1 MDVIYRYVAAID
13 IGKRQSVV
21 HVHTPTV
28 EETRSF
34 GMMTADLLEM
44 ADWLR
49 DCQVQQV
56 VMESTGVYWKPI
68 YNLLEGEEFD
78 LWLVNARDFRA
89 VPGRKTDVQDSLWLS
104 DLMRH
109 GLLRRSFVPPKAQR
123 ELRELVR
130 YRRSLIEERAREFNR
145 LEKVLEGANIKLG
158 AVASKLTGKSVR
170 LMLGAMVN
178 GEEDP
183 ETLAELA
190 KGRLRNK
197 HDELVQALQGLMG
210 EHQRFLLKE
219 QLGHL
224 ADLDARLLRLELEIE
239 ARLRP
244 FDDELKRLRT
254 IPGVGQR
261 VAQELLVEIG
271 WDMSRFPSAQHLAS
285 WAKLSPGNNI
295 TAGKRKQGR
304 TGHGNRYLRTTL
316 TEAAHAAG
324 RKKGTY
330 LQSQYQRLAARRGK
344 KRAAIAVAHSILTI
358 AYHLLSRQTE
368 YQDLGANYFDER
380 KEQTVV
386 QRLQQRLEKL
396 GYQVDLTKQTA

>member
-1 MDVIYRYVAAID
+1 MEVVYRDVAAID

-21 HVHTPTV
+21 HVKTPTI
-28 EETRSF
+28 EETQSF
-34 GMMTADLLEM
+34 GMMTADLLAL

-49 DCQVQQV
+49 ECGVQQV

-68 YNLLEGEEFD
+68 YNLLEGDEFD

-89 VPGRKTDVQDSLWLS
+89 VPGRKTDVQDSHWLC

-109 GLLRRSFVPPKAQR
+109 GLLRRSFVPPKGQR

-158 AVASKLTGKSVR
+158 AVVSKLTGKSVR

-197 HDELVQALQGLMG
+197 HDELVQALKGLMG

-224 ADLDARLLRLELEIE
+224 ADLDARILRLDLEVGE
-239 ARLRP
+239 RLRP
-244 FDDELKRLRT
+244 FADDLERLQT
-254 IPGVGQR
+254 IPGVGTR
-261 VAQELLVEIG
+261 VSQELLVEIG
-271 WDMSRFPSAQHLAS
+271 WDMSRFPSAHHLAS
-285 WAKLSPGNNI
+285 WAKLCPSNNLS
-295 TAGKRKQGR
+295 AGKRKHGR

-330 LQSQYQRLAARRGK
+330 LQSQYQRLASRRGK
-344 KRAAIAVAHSILTI
+344 KRAAIAVAHSVLTI
-358 AYHLLSRQTE
+358 AYHLLSRKTE

-386 QRLQQRLEKL
+386 NRLQRRLEKL
-396 GYQVDLTKQTA
+396 GYQVDLSKQVA

>member
-1 MDVIYRYVAAID
+1 MDVVHSNVAAID

-21 HVHTPTV
+21 QVHTPTLQ
-28 EETRSF
+28 ETRSF
-34 GMMTADLLEM
+34 GMMTAELLLL

-49 DCQVQQV
+49 QCQVQQV
-56 VMESTGVYWKPI
+56 VMESTGVYWKAI
-68 YNLLEGEEFD
+68 YNVLESDEFE

-89 VPGRKTDVQDSLWLS
+89 VPGRKTDVKDCQWLS

-130 YRRSLIEERAREFNR
+130 YRRSLIEERSRAFNR

-170 LMLGAMVN
+170 LMLTAMVN
-178 GEEDP
+178 GENDP
-183 ETLAELA
+183 QTLANLA
-190 KGRLRNK
+190 KGALRNK
-197 HDELVQALQGLMG
+197 HDALVQALQGFIG
-210 EHQRFLLKE
+210 SHQRFMLRE

-224 ADLDARLLRLELEIE
+224 
-239 ARLRP
+239 
-244 FDDELKRLRT
+244 DELDERVTRVTQEIDERLHPHDDDLTRLRT
-254 IPGVGQR
+254 IPGVGAR
-261 VAQELLVEIG
+261 VAQELLVEVG

-285 WAKLSPGNNI
+285 WAKLAPGNN
-295 TAGKRKQGR
+295 TSAGKRKHGH

-324 RKKGTY
+324 RSKDNY
-330 LQSQYQRLAARRGK
+330 LQAQYQRLSARRGK
-344 KRAAIAVAHSILTI
+344 KRAAIAVAHSILSI
-358 AYHLLSRQTE
+358 AYHLLSRKTT

-386 QRLQQRLEKL
+386 HRLQRRLEKL
-396 GYQVDLTKQTA
+396 GYQVDLIKQVA

>member
-1 MDVIYRYVAAID
+1 MEVMYRYVAAID

-21 HVHTPTV
+21 HVKTSTMK
-28 EETRSF
+28 ETRSF
-34 GMMTADLLEM
+34 GMMTADLLAL

-49 DCQVQQV
+49 ECGVQQV

-68 YNLLEGEEFD
+68 YNLLEGDEVD
-78 LWLVNARDFRA
+78 LWLVNARDFRS
-89 VPGRKTDVQDSLWLS
+89 VPGRKTDVQDSEWLC

-109 GLLRRSFVPPKAQR
+109 GLLRRSFVPERAQR

-130 YRRSLIEERAREFNR
+130 YRRSLIEERVREFNR

-178 GEEDP
+178 GESDP

-210 EHQRFLLKE
+210 EHQRFLLQE

-224 ADLDARLLRLELEIE
+224 ADLDARILRLDLEVGK
-239 ARLRP
+239 RLRP
-244 FDDELKRLRT
+244 FIDDLERLQT
-254 IPGVGQR
+254 IPGVGAR
-261 VAQELLVEIG
+261 VSQELLAEIG

-285 WAKLSPGNNI
+285 WAKLCPGNNLS
-295 TAGKRKQGR
+295 AGKRKHGR

-330 LQSQYQRLAARRGK
+330 LQSQYQRLASRRGQ

-368 YQDLGANYFDER
+368 YQDLGANYFDEC

-386 QRLQQRLEKL
+386 QRLQRRLETL
-396 GYQVDLTKQTA
+396 GYQVDLTKKVA

>member
-1 MDVIYRYVAAID
+1 MEVVYRYVAAID

-21 HVHTPTV
+21 HVKTPTL
-28 EETRSF
+28 EATRSF
-34 GMMTADLLEM
+34 GMMTADLLEL
-44 ADWLR
+44 ADWLHE
-49 DCQVQQV
+49 CGVQQV

-68 YNLLEGEEFD
+68 YNLLEEAFD
-78 LWLVNARDFRA
+78 LWLVNARDFRS
-89 VPGRKTDVQDSLWLS
+89 VPGRKTDVRDSEWLC

-109 GLLRRSFVPPKAQR
+109 GLLRRSFVPPKPQR

-178 GEEDP
+178 GETDP

-210 EHQRFLLKE
+210 AHQRFLLKE

-224 ADLDARLLRLELEIE
+224 GDLDARLLRLDLEIGE
-239 ARLRP
+239 RLRP
-244 FDDELKRLRT
+244 FEDDLKRLQT
-254 IPGVGQR
+254 IPGVGAK
-261 VAQELLVEIG
+261 VAQELIVEIG
-271 WDMSRFPSAQHLAS
+271 WDMSRFPSAQHLAA
-285 WAKLSPGNNI
+285 WAKLCPGNNLS
-295 TAGKRKQGR
+295 AGKRKHGR

-330 LQSQYQRLAARRGK
+330 LQSQYQRLATRRGK

-358 AYHLLSRQTE
+358 AYHLLSRKTE
-368 YQDLGANYFDER
+368 YQDLGANYFDEC
-380 KEQTVV
+380 KEQSVV
-386 QRLQQRLEKL
+386 QRLQRRLEKL
-396 GYQVDLTKQTA
+396 GYQVDLTKQVA

>member
-1 MDVIYRYVAAID
+1 MEVVYERIAAID

-21 HVHTPTV
+21 YIRTPSL
-28 EETRSF
+28 EATRSF
-34 GMMTADLLEM
+34 GMMTADLL
-44 ADWLR
+44 ALSDWLQE
-49 DCQVQQV
+49 CQVEQV
-56 VMESTGVYWKPI
+56 AMESTGIYWKPI
-68 YNLLEGEEFD
+68 YNLLEGDGFE

-89 VPGRKTDVQDSLWLS
+89 VPGRKTDVQDCRWLG

-158 AVASKLTGKSVR
+158 AVASTLSGKSVR
-170 LMLGAMVN
+170 LMLKAMVS
-178 GEEDP
+178 GERDP
-183 ETLAELA
+183 EVLADLA

-197 HDELVQALQGLMG
+197 HQELVQALRGLMDS
-210 EHQRFLLKE
+210 HQRFMLQE

-224 ADLDARLLRLELEIE
+224 TDLDERITRLDEEIE

-244 FDDELKRLRT
+244 FEADLARLRT
-254 IPGVGQR
+254 IPGVGFR
-261 VAQELLVEIG
+261 VAQELSAEIG
-271 WDMSRFPSAQHLAS
+271 FDMGRFPSAQHLAS
-285 WAKLSPGNNI
+285 WAKLCPGNNLS
-295 TAGKRKQGR
+295 AGKRKHSR
-304 TGHGNRYLRTTL
+304 TGHGNRYLRTAL

-330 LQSQYQRLAARRGK
+330 LHAQYHRLASRRGK
-344 KRAAIAVAHSILTI
+344 KRATTAVAHSILTI
-358 AYHLLSRQTE
+358 AYHLLCRKSE

-386 QRLQQRLEKL
+386 RRLQQRLEKL
-396 GYQVDLTKQTA
+396 GYQVDLTRQAS

>member
-1 MDVIYRYVAAID
+1 MEVVYRCVAAID

-21 HVHTPTV
+21 HVKTPTV
-28 EETRSF
+28 EATRSF
-34 GMMTADLLEM
+34 GMMTADLLEL

-49 DCQVQQV
+49 ECGVQQV

-68 YNLLEGEEFD
+68 YNLLEGDEFD
-78 LWLVNARDFRA
+78 LWLVNARDFRS
-89 VPGRKTDVQDSLWLS
+89 VPGRKTDVQDSEWLCN
-104 DLMRH
+104 LMRH
-109 GLLRRSFVPPKAQR
+109 GLLRRSFVPPKGQR

-145 LEKVLEGANIKLG
+145 LEKVLEGANVKLG

-170 LMLGAMVN
+170 LMLTAMVN
-178 GEEDP
+178 GEADP
-183 ETLAELA
+183 KTLAELA

-197 HDELVQALQGLMG
+197 RDELVQALQGLMG
-210 EHQRFLLKE
+210 AHQRFLLKE

-224 ADLDARLLRLELEIE
+224 ADLDTRILRLDLEVE
-239 ARLRP
+239 ERLRP
-244 FDDELKRLRT
+244 FVDELERLQT
-254 IPGVGQR
+254 IPGVGAR
-261 VAQELLVEIG
+261 VSQELLVEIG

-285 WAKLSPGNNI
+285 WAKLCPGNNLS
-295 TAGKRKQGR
+295 AGKRKHGR

-324 RKKGTY
+324 RKKNTY
-330 LQSQYQRLAARRGK
+330 LQAQYQRLASRRGQ

-358 AYHLLSRQTE
+358 AYHLLVQKTK

-386 QRLQQRLEKL
+386 QRLQRRLEKL
-396 GYQVDLTKQTA
+396 GYQVDLTKQVA

>member
-1 MDVIYRYVAAID
+1 MEVVYRDVAAID

-21 HVHTPTV
+21 HVKTPTL

-34 GMMTADLLEM
+34 GMMTADLLEL

-49 DCQVQQV
+49 ECGVQQV

-68 YNLLEGEEFD
+68 YNLLEAEFD
-78 LWLVNARDFRA
+78 LWLVNARDFRS
-89 VPGRKTDVQDSLWLS
+89 VPGRKTDVQDSEWLC

-158 AVASKLTGKSVR
+158 AVVSKLTGKSVR

-178 GEEDP
+178 GETDP

-210 EHQRFLLKE
+210 AHQRFLLKE

-224 ADLDARLLRLELEIE
+224 GDLDARLLRLDLEIGE
-239 ARLRP
+239 RLRP
-244 FDDELKRLRT
+244 FEDDLKRLQT
-254 IPGVGQR
+254 IPGVGAK
-261 VAQELLVEIG
+261 VAQELIVEIG
-271 WDMSRFPSAQHLAS
+271 WDMSRFPSAQHLAA
-285 WAKLSPGNNI
+285 WAKLCPGNNLS
-295 TAGKRKQGR
+295 AGKRKHGR

-358 AYHLLSRQTE
+358 AYHLLSRQSE
-368 YQDLGANYFDER
+368 YQDLGANYFDEC
-380 KEQTVV
+380 KEQSVV
-386 QRLQQRLEKL
+386 QRLQRRLEKL
-396 GYQVDLTKQTA
+396 GYQVDLTKQVA

>member
-1 MDVIYRYVAAID
+1 MEVVYREVAAID

-21 HVHTPTV
+21 HVQTPRLK
-28 EETRSF
+28 ETRSF
-34 GMMTADLLEM
+34 GMMTTELLEL
-44 ADWLR
+44 ADWLHE
-49 DCQVQQV
+49 CEVQQV
-56 VMESTGVYWKPI
+56 VMESTGVYWKPL
-68 YNLLEGEEFD
+68 YNLLEGDDFD

-89 VPGRKTDVQDSLWLS
+89 VPGRKTDVQDSHWLC

-123 ELRELVR
+123 ELRELMR

-178 GEEDP
+178 GEDDP
-183 ETLAELA
+183 ETLANLA

-210 EHQRFLLKE
+210 AHQRFLLQE

-224 ADLDARLLRLELEIE
+224 ADLDARILRLDLEIGE
-239 ARLRP
+239 RLRP
-244 FDDELKRLRT
+244 LEDDLKRLQT
-254 IPGVGQR
+254 IPGVGPR
-261 VAQELLVEIG
+261 GAQELLAEIG

-285 WAKLSPGNNI
+285 WAKLCPGNN
-295 TAGKRKQGR
+295 TSAGKRKHGR

-324 RKKGTY
+324 RKKDTY

-358 AYHLLSRQTE
+358 AYHLLSRKTE

-386 QRLQQRLEKL
+386 NRLQRRLEKL
-396 GYQVDLTKQTA
+396 GYQVDLTKQVA

>member
-1 MDVIYRYVAAID
+1 MEVVYCAVAAID

-21 HVHTPTV
+21 HVKTPTV
-28 EETRSF
+28 AETRSF
-34 GMMTADLLEM
+34 GMMTADLLEL

-49 DCQVQQV
+49 ACGVQQV

-68 YNLLEGEEFD
+68 YNLLEGDAFD
-78 LWLVNARDFRA
+78 LWLVNARDFRS
-89 VPGRKTDVQDSLWLS
+89 VPGRKTDVQDSEWLCN
-104 DLMRH
+104 LMRH
-109 GLLRRSFVPPKAQR
+109 GLLRRSFVPTKAQR

-170 LMLGAMVN
+170 LMLTAMVN
-178 GEEDP
+178 GETDP
-183 ETLAELA
+183 EVLAELA

-197 HDELVQALQGLMG
+197 HDELIPALRGLIG
-210 EHQRFLLKE
+210 SHQRFMLKE

-224 ADLDARLLRLELEIE
+224 ADLDERLVRLSAEIE

-244 FDDELKRLRT
+244 FADDLERLTT

-261 VAQELLVEIG
+261 VAQELLVEIA
-271 WDMSRFPSAQHLAS
+271 WDMSRFPSAQHLAA
-285 WAKLSPGNNI
+285 WAKLCPGNNL
-295 TAGKRKQGR
+295 TAGKRKHGR

-330 LQSQYQRLAARRGK
+330 LQSQYRRLAARRGQ
-344 KRAAIAVAHSILTI
+344 KRAAIAVAHSILII
-358 AYHLLSRQTE
+358 AYHLLAHKTE

-386 QRLQQRLEKL
+386 QRLQRRLEKL
-396 GYQVDLTKQTA
+396 GYQVDLTKQVA